1 MKKLTRLLNIY
12 LKDYNESEIN
22 GKINSIISKNLTKE
36 EKFEAIKFA
45 VSAIDLTTLEGSDT
59 KEKVASMCKR
69 AISPL
74 EGVKGFPHCAA
85 VCVYPVFVKTAK
97 KSVKG
102 SKVNVA
108 SVATAFPSGQFPL
121 KLKLA
126 DVKYCIEEGANE
138 IDMVISRGEFL
149 SGNFEYVFDEI
160 KKTKKVCVSTK
171 KNKPAHLKVILETG
185 ELGSLEN
192 VRKASFIAMFAG
204 ADFVKTSTGKIS
216 IAATLP
222 VAYVMCEAIKEF
234 YEITGIKIGFK
245 AAGGIRTAKDAIE
258 FISVVK
264 EILGKEWLTPDLF
277 RIGASSLLNDLLKE
291 FLQITDNK

>member
-12 LKDYNESEIN
+12 LKDFNENEIN
-22 GKINSIISKNLTKE
+22 AKINSIITKNLSTE
-36 EKFEAIKFA
+36 EKLETIKFA

-59 KEKVASMCKR
+59 KEKVTALCKK
-69 AISPL
+69 AVSPL
-74 EGVKGFPHCAA
+74 DGEKKFPHCAA

-97 KSVKG
+97 KAVKD
-102 SKVNVA
+102 SKVNIA

-121 KLKLA
+121 KLKLT

-149 SGNFEYVFDEI
+149 SGNYEYVFDEI
-160 KKTKKVCVSTK
+160 KKTKKVCLTTK
-171 KNKPAHLKVILETG
+171 KKKPAHLKVILETG
-185 ELGSLEN
+185 ELGSLGN

-204 ADFVKTSTGKIS
+204 ADFIKTSTGKIPV
-216 IAATLP
+216 AATLP

-258 FISVVK
+258 FIQVVR
-264 EILGKEWLTPDLF
+264 EILGEEWLTPSLF

-291 FLQITDNK
+291 YNLLNTKP